1 LSSKVFNLKPPT
13 NWRRYG
19 DERFSLMQ
27 Q

>member
-1 LSSKVFNLKPPT
+1 LKPPT